1 MKMYFEFTEV
11 GGEER
16 PAGKA
21 RGNKLARRA
30 RSFKEDFLEKLSQM
44 RSPGGGTAA
53 GGGGGGGSAGGTRA
67 ASPSSPRPPLRESMS
82 TSTSASEQMDKNPLR
97 DLHVHVRQV
106 QLALGHFRD
115 VVSKNKLEML
125 PGNGTI
131 VLDTVTT
138 IHTLLKSY
146 LLYDN
151 RFVCSSL
158 TSLSTTLINRQRFLL
173 VKPSERRVN
182 GPGFH
187 DTCHFT
193 FKIKRSNFF

>member
-1 MKMYFEFTEV
+1 MKINVDFTEV
-11 GGEER
+11 EER

-30 RSFKEDFLEKLSQM
+30 RSFKEDFLEKLSHM
-44 RSPGGGTAA
+44 RSPGGGGTMA
-53 GGGGGGGSAGGTRA
+53 GGGGSGSGTRA

-82 TSTSASEQMDKNPLR
+82 TSVSASEQMDKNPLR

-151 RFVCSSL
+151 RFV
-158 TSLSTTLINRQRFLL
+158 F
-173 VKPSERRVN
+173 
-182 GPGFH
+182 
-187 DTCHFT
+187 
-193 FKIKRSNFF
+193 